1 MARQTE
7 RLSDLAVRRLKK
19 PGFHADGRQLY
30 LQVSPSG
37 SKSWLFRFAR
47 HGRERWMGLGPYPDV
62 ALAEARQKAF
72 DARRLLRD
80 GVDPI
85 EARRTARS
93 AARLEEARGLT
104 FMECA
109 KCYIAA
115 HEAGWRN
122 AKHRAQWR
130 STLVT
135 YAFPVLG
142 ELPVAAIDT
151 ALVMKTFE
159 PIWQA
164 KPETAGR
171 LRGRIEAVLDW
182 AAARGYR
189 AGDNPA
195 RWRGHLDKLLPARRR
210 LARIKH
216 HAALPA
222 HDLPAFMVELRGQAG
237 VSARALEF
245 AILTAART
253 GEVIG
258 ATWSE
263 IDMGGKTWT
272 VPAERMKGGRTHRV
286 PLCERAVEILRS
298 LPLEG
303 DHVFGGARASKPLS
317 QMALL
322 MMLRRMKRDD
332 LTVHGFRSTFRDW
345 AAESTSFPREVA
357 EAALAHAIPDKVEAA
372 YRRGDLFERRRQ
384 LMEAWSR
391 YCASGLGT
399 SAVVPI
405 RQTG

>member
-1 MARQTE
+1 
-7 RLSDLAVRRLKK
+7 VRRLKK
-19 PGFHADGRQLY
+19 PGFHADGGQLY
-30 LQVSPSG
+30 VQVSRAG

-47 HGRERWMGLGPYPDV
+47 QGRERWMGLGPYPDV
-62 ALAEARQKAF
+62 SLAEARQKAF

-80 GVDPI
+80 GLDPI
-85 EARRTARS
+85 EARRGARM
-93 AARLEEARGLT
+93 AARLEEARSLT
-104 FMECA
+104 FKDCA
-109 KCYIAA
+109 ERYIAA

-130 STLVT
+130 STLGT
-135 YAFPVLG
+135 YAYPELG
-142 ELPVAAIDT
+142 DLSVAAIDT
-151 ALVMKTFE
+151 ALVMKTLE

-164 KPETAGR
+164 KPETADR

-182 AAARGYR
+182 AAARNYR
-189 AGDNPA
+189 TGDNPA

-210 LARIKH
+210 LARVKH
-216 HAALPA
+216 HAALPSR
-222 HDLPAFMVELRGQAG
+222 DLPAFMVELRNQAG

-258 ATWSE
+258 AIWGE
-263 IDMGGKTWT
+263 IDMGEKVWT

-286 PLCERAVEILRS
+286 PLCERTVEILDT
-298 LPLEG
+298 LPRGG
-303 DHVFGGARASKPLS
+303 DSVFGGTRARKPLS

-322 MMLRRMKRDD
+322 MTLRRMKRDD

-345 AAESTSFPREVA
+345 AAECTSFPREVA
-357 EAALAHAIPDKVEAA
+357 EAALAHVISDKVEAA

-391 YCASGLGT
+391 YCASRPRNAT
-399 SAVVPI
+399 SVVPI
-405 RQTG
+405 RQAG

>member
-1 MARQTE
+1 
-7 RLSDLAVRRLKK
+7 
-19 PGFHADGRQLY
+19 
-30 LQVSPSG
+30 
-37 SKSWLFRFAR
+37 LFRFAR
-47 HGRERWMGLGPYPDV
+47 QGRERWMGLGPYPDV
-62 ALAEARQKAF
+62 SLAEARQKAF

-85 EARRTARS
+85 EARRGARM

-104 FMECA
+104 FKDCA
-109 KCYIAA
+109 ERYIAA

-130 STLVT
+130 STLGT
-135 YAFPVLG
+135 YASPELG
-142 ELPVAAIDT
+142 DLSVAAIDT
-151 ALVMKTFE
+151 ALVMKTLE

-164 KPETAGR
+164 KPETADR

-182 AAARGYR
+182 AAARNYR
-189 AGDNPA
+189 TGDNPA

-210 LARIKH
+210 LARVKH

-222 HDLPAFMVELRGQAG
+222 RDLPAFMVELRDQAG

-258 ATWSE
+258 ATWGE
-263 IDMGGKTWT
+263 IDMGEKVWT

-286 PLCERAVEILRS
+286 PLCERTVEILDT
-298 LPLEG
+298 LPRGG
-303 DHVFGGARASKPLS
+303 DSVFGGTRARKPLS

-322 MMLRRMKRDD
+322 MTLRRMKRDD

-345 AAESTSFPREVA
+345 AAECTSFPREVA
-357 EAALAHAIPDKVEAA
+357 EAALAHVISDKVEAA

-391 YCASGLGT
+391 YCASRPRNAT
-399 SAVVPI
+399 SVVPI
-405 RQTG
+405 RQAG